1 MAVSLPSLK
10 AKTEQKDE
18 IAFRW
23 KHRPIGDFPKIRKL
37 GPLILLGS
45 FGDGPTQ
52 SSAWRYDGWRKMYI
66 IKKVLYELK
75 SEKCGRLFSPLHLNE
90 YFVELRYMQQQ
101 QVMRLKFMLSISQNE
116 LSVIM
121 TFRILLQVLNWTLSR
136 PFWHR
141 NMLWLKPFPCSF
153 LSSAPFT
160 SPPASTMQFLVA
172 YPQPDA
178 VTTINHHGEGF
189 GCIWPEYLPATVCG
203 QLYGFLSKIT
213 FVFLGWKFTFM
224 KEKCPKWSL
233 KITQSMMLPPPSWKW
248 CVQFDVR
255 FPSNNN
261 IWCIGKWLKLD
272 FICARQGKRGSIQ
285 NLSSNIKSQPRL
297 MLATW
302 LNVRTFAKPPHH
314 VPATRWQMF
323 FLFPGGS
330 RQRVWR
336 RGSRLRGVGQRRV
349 VDHRKRHQLRVHSE
363 LHVHERGRGEAV
375 RLPRPRV

>member
-37 GPLILLGS
+37 GPLILLGF

-121 TFRILLQVLNWTLSR
+121 TFRVLLQVLNWTLSR

-203 QLYGFLSKIT
+203 QLYGFLSKIN

-224 KEKCPKWSL
+224 KEKCPKCWNGHWKSPKAWCYHHRHGNGVFSL
-233 KITQSMMLPPPSWKW
+233 ILDSHQTITFDALESGLSWILFVLGRVKGAQYRISPP
-248 CVQFDVR
+248 
-255 FPSNNN
+255 
-261 IWCIGKWLKLD
+261 
-272 FICARQGKRGSIQ
+272 
-285 NLSSNIKSQPRL
+285 
-297 MLATW
+297 T
-302 LNVRTFAKPPHH
+302 
-314 VPATRWQMF
+314 
-323 FLFPGGS
+323 
-330 RQRVWR
+330 
-336 RGSRLRGVGQRRV
+336 
-349 VDHRKRHQLRVHSE
+349 
-363 LHVHERGRGEAV
+363 
-375 RLPRPRV
+375 